1 MNNIF
6 EKLERWFEHWEPTLI
21 GLLLLTSYVYLLVF
35 ATVFIAILVKQT
47 L

>member
-6 EKLERWFEHWEPTLI
+6 EKLERWLEHWEPTLI
-21 GLLLLTSYVYLLVF
+21 GLLLLMSYIYLLTFAAVF
-35 ATVFIAILVKQT
+35 LAILVKQT